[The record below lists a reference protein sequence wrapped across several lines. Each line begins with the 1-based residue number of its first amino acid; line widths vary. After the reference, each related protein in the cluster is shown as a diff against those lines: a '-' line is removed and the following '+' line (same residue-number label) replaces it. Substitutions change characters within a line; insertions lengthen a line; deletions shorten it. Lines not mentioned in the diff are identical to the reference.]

1 MPEFSVSEHSPAA
14 AEFVSLRENCGQS
27 IARTL
32 IIQLPMDQIYSTA
45 PDGAMIGLIAAKGKE
60 KLYSP
65 FGFESRPNGKQDAGM
80 TKPIV

>member
-1 MPEFSVSEHSPAA
+1 MPKFSVSEYSPAA

-32 IIQLPMDQIYSTA
+32 IKLPMDQIYSTA

-65 FGFESRPNGKQDAGM
+65 FSFESRPNGKQDAGM

>member
-14 AEFVSLRENCGQS
+14 GEFISLRENCGQS

-32 IIQLPMDQIYSTA
+32 IQLPMDQIYSTA
-45 PDGAMIGLIAAKGKE
+45 SDGAMIGLIAAKGKE

>member
-32 IIQLPMDQIYSTA
+32 IKLPMDQIYSTA
-45 PDGAMIGLIAAKGKE
+45 PDGAMIGLTAAKGKE

-65 FGFESRPNGKQDAGM
+65 FGFESRPNEKQDAGM
-80 TKPIV
+80 TKPIA

>member
-32 IIQLPMDQIYSTA
+32 IKLPMDQIYSTA
-45 PDGAMIGLIAAKGKE
+45 PDGAMIGLTAAKGKD
-60 KLYSP
+60 KQYSP
-65 FGFESRPNGKQDAGM
+65 FCLESRPQGKQGAGM

>member
-1 MPEFSVSEHSPAA
+1 MPEFSVSEHSSAA
-14 AEFVSLRENCGQS
+14 EEFVSLRENLGQS
-27 IARTL
+27 NARTL
-32 IIQLPMDQIYSTA
+32 IQLPMAQIYSTA

>member
-32 IIQLPMDQIYSTA
+32 IKLPMDQIYSTA

>member
-1 MPEFSVSEHSPAA
+1 MPEFSVSEYSPAA

-32 IIQLPMDQIYSTA
+32 IKLPMDQIYSTA
-45 PDGAMIGLIAAKGKE
+45 PDGAMIGLTAAKGKE

-65 FGFESRPNGKQDAGM
+65 FGFESRPNGEQGAGM

>member
-32 IIQLPMDQIYSTA
+32 IKLPMDQIYSTA
-45 PDGAMIGLIAAKGKE
+45 PDGAMIGLTAAKGKE
-60 KLYSP
+60 KLYSL
-65 FGFESRPNGKQDAGM
+65 FGFESRPNGKQGAGM
-80 TKPIV
+80 TKPIL

>member
-14 AEFVSLRENCGQS
+14 EEFVSLRENCGQS

-32 IIQLPMDQIYSTA
+32 IQLPMDQIYSTA
-45 PDGAMIGLIAAKGKE
+45 SDGAMIGLIAAKGKE

>member
-1 MPEFSVSEHSPAA
+1 MPKFSVSECSPAA

-32 IIQLPMDQIYSTA
+32 IKLPMDQIYSTE
-45 PDGAMIGLIAAKGKE
+45 PDGAMIGLTAAKGKE

-65 FGFESRPNGKQDAGM
+65 FGFESRPNGKQNAGM

>member
-1 MPEFSVSEHSPAA
+1 MPKFSVSEYSPAA

-32 IIQLPMDQIYSTA
+32 IKLPMDQIYSTA

>member
-14 AEFVSLRENCGQS
+14 EEFVSLRENCGQS

-32 IIQLPMDQIYSTA
+32 IKLPMDQIYSTA
-45 PDGAMIGLIAAKGKE
+45 PDGAMIGLLAAKGKE

-65 FGFESRPNGKQDAGM
+65 FGFESRPNEKQDAGM
-80 TKPIV
+80 TKPIA

>member
-32 IIQLPMDQIYSTA
+32 IKLPMDQIYSTA
-45 PDGAMIGLIAAKGKE
+45 PDGAMIGLTAAKGKE
-60 KLYSP
+60 KLNFQ
-65 FGFESRPNGKQDAGM
+65 FGFERRPNGEQGAGM

>member
-1 MPEFSVSEHSPAA
+1 MPEFSVSAHSPAA
-14 AEFVSLRENCGQS
+14 TEFISLRENCGQS

-32 IIQLPMDQIYSTA
+32 IKLPMDQIYSTA
-45 PDGAMIGLIAAKGKE
+45 PDGAMIGLTAAKGKE

-65 FGFESRPNGKQDAGM
+65 FGFESRPNGEQGAGM

>member
-14 AEFVSLRENCGQS
+14 AEFVSRRENCGQS

-32 IIQLPMDQIYSTA
+32 IKLPMDQIYSTA
-45 PDGAMIGLIAAKGKE
+45 PDGAMIGLTAAKGKE

>member
-1 MPEFSVSEHSPAA
+1 MPKFSVSEYSPAA

-32 IIQLPMDQIYSTA
+32 IKLPMDQIYSTA
-45 PDGAMIGLIAAKGKE
+45 PDGAMIGLTAAKGKE

-65 FGFESRPNGKQDAGM
+65 FGFESRPNGKQGAGM

>member
-14 AEFVSLRENCGQS
+14 AEFVSLRENCRQS

-32 IIQLPMDQIYSTA
+32 IKLPMDQIYSTA
-45 PDGAMIGLIAAKGKE
+45 PDGAMIGLTAAKGKE

-65 FGFESRPNGKQDAGM
+65 FGFESRPNGEQGAGM

>member
-32 IIQLPMDQIYSTA
+32 IKLPMDQIYSTA
-45 PDGAMIGLIAAKGKE
+45 PDGAMIGLTAAKGKE

-65 FGFESRPNGKQDAGM
+65 FGFESRPNEKQDAGM